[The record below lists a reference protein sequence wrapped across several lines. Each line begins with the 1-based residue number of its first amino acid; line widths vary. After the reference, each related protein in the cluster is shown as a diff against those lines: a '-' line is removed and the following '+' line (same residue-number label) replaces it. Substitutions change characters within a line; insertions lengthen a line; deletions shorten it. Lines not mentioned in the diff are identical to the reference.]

1 MYYNIERKETQR
13 EYALIS
19 LSIENVKTKKEK
31 EKEKEKELDD
41 IREVWKKKWGMLRA
55 KSSCTSQFQFT
66 S

>member
-31 EKEKEKELDD
+31 EKEKELDD
-41 IREVWKKKWGMLRA
+41 IREVWKKKWGMR
-55 KSSCTSQFQFT
+55 
-66 S
+66 